1 MQQQRNTLKTNEQNK
16 TPEEQLSE
24 VETCNLPEKEFTV
37 MINMIQDF
45 RKRTEA
51 QTEELQEAV

>member
-1 MQQQRNTLKTNEQNK
+1 MKTNEQNK